1 MCLKE
6 DCVMCACWRRRWTS
20 ATSTVAVV
28 PFAGGACPSGH
39 LPQVGMMVFTGASRS
54 SAQTECSIVTIVEI
68 GGDDPVMTAG
78 GSRSLRDVASIV

>member
-1 MCLKE
+1 M
-6 DCVMCACWRRRWTS
+6 
-20 ATSTVAVV
+20 AVV